1 MQEMIET
8 LLNGSAHLHIIFR
21 TYTLTHGIEQY
32 GSTANRILKTF
43 NHQRWLNGSFYS
55 PQPIFDRDK
64 KIYAYKLLFRS
75 GMVNSLPDI
84 DQDTATTSLLSSSFF
99 TVGIDKVTAGKIAF
113 INFTEELITKGT
125 PELFAAGK
133 MMVEILG
140 NIEPTPDVIAACHAL
155 KDQGY
160 ELALDDFIYAK
171 KFEEL
176 LSICDII
183 KFDFKLTSQD
193 KIEEMVHA
201 LGKYNCRLLVKKVE
215 TYEEFQKALALGF
228 DYFEGYFFSKPEVLR
243 NKDLSASQTTL
254 MRLISEINTADFDV
268 DALGALIVQ
277 DVSITYKFLNYIN
290 SAYFSRVQ
298 PISSIPHA
306 ISYLGERGFKL
317 FASLI
322 ITSMLAEDKPDAL
335 VKMATLRARFL
346 ELIGTELN
354 IDSNEMFLLG
364 LFSLIDAMLDRK
376 MSAILEKLPLTENIK
391 SALAKREGDLFIFI
405 RLIETYE
412 TGNWAAFRFA
422 QKKSGVAN
430 EKISAF
436 YLEAISWA
444 DAHE

>member
-1 MQEMIET
+1 MDVFV
-8 LLNGSAHLHIIFR
+8 AR
-21 TYTLTHGIEQY
+21 
-32 GSTANRILKTF
+32 
-43 NHQRWLNGSFYS
+43 
-55 PQPIFDRDK
+55 QPIFDRDK
-64 KIYAYKLLFRS
+64 KIYAYELLFRS
-75 GMVNSLPDI
+75 GMVNGFPDI
-84 DQDTATTSLLSSSFF
+84 DGDTATTSLLSSSFF

-113 INFTEELITKGT
+113 INFTEELISKGT

-133 MMVEILG
+133 MMVEILE
-140 NIEPTPDVIAACHAL
+140 NVEPTPEVIAACQAL

-160 ELALDDFIYAK
+160 ELALDDFIYAR

-176 LSICDII
+176 LYICDII
-183 KFDFKLTSQD
+183 KIDFRLTSQD
-193 KIEEMVHA
+193 KIEEMV
-201 LGKYNCRLLVKKVE
+201 LSLEKYNCRLLAEKVE

-228 DYFEGYFFSKPEVLR
+228 DYFQGYFFSKPEVLH

-290 SAYFSRVQ
+290 SAYFGRVQ

-322 ITSMLAEDKPDAL
+322 ITSMLAKDKPDAL
-335 VKMATLRARFL
+335 VKMATVRARFL

-376 MSAILEKLPLTENIK
+376 MSAILENLPLTENIK